1 MGLHSEASIHKKI
14 TDLAKQLN
22 LYLNHF
28 PNHEK
33 YGLCLQIRQSLY
45 TMYGHMVEAQKR
57 YHKKTALSSLDIEH
71 EKLRWFCFLA
81 HELGY
86 FEFQNGKRGEHG
98 AHRFLVISK
107 MVDELGRMIG
117 GWTVQVKKAIELQE
131 GS

>member
-14 TDLAKQLN
+14 TDLARQLN

-28 PNHEK
+28 PAHEK
-33 YGLCLQIRQSLY
+33 HALCRQIRESLY
-45 TMYGHMVEAQKR
+45 GMYGHMIEAQKR
-57 YHKKTALSSLDIEH
+57 FHKKTALSALDIEH

-86 FEFQNGKRGEHG
+86 FEFQNGKKSEGG
-98 AHRFLVISK
+98 QHRFLVLSK
-107 MVDELGRMIG
+107 MIDELGRMIG
-117 GWTVQVKKAIELQE
+117 GWMLLNRKPVELQE